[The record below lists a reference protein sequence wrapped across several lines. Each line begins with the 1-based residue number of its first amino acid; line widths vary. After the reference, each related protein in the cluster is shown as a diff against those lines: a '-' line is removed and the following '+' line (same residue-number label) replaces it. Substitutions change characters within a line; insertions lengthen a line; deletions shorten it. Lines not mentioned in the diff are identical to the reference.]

1 MTTKIVDVHRHL
13 WDVGWFP
20 PTHLRQTAEA
30 NAYSVYPPKNVDEV
44 LERIKRAPTMDPTC
58 DGAMQEQEK
67 YGIDVGII
75 QTLDWGLAY
84 GPEEDAPVPVEEF
97 NRITLRNAAKY
108 KGRLY
113 AMAGIDPRRPRAV
126 KLFEE
131 MVVEHGAV
139 GLKVYPPCGFQP
151 NDEICWPMYKKAIEL
166 DVPVLIHTGGAGKSS
181 RTRWTWPE
189 WVEEVAVMFPELR
202 VVMGHTNLQG
212 PFETGAYWRGLTA
225 ARSKPNIY
233 LDLCDWQVLGAV
245 KDENIPELLRVM
257 RVFLDTVGPYRIVWG
272 TDLPQTGVGRRRQHE
287 TQLWTDIFKN
297 LPEWGDKY
305 GIRFT
310 EEERDGICHLA
321 AMRCFSNIDW
331 SETPLA
337 DVQRR

>member
-1 MTTKIVDVHRHL
+1 MTMIIDVHRHL
-13 WDVGWFP
+13 WGFDWFP
-20 PTHLRQTAEA
+20 PSHLRSGAEERA
-30 NAYSVYPPKNVDEV
+30 RATNRTVEQV
-44 LERIKRAPTMDPTC
+44 LERIRQSPTMDETGE
-58 DGAMQEQEK
+58 GAIREMEQ
-67 YGIDVGII
+67 YGIDVSVI
-75 QTLDWGLAY
+75 QTLDWGYAY
-84 GPEEDAPVPVEEF
+84 GPEEDSTVPVEEF
-97 NRITLRNAAKY
+97 NRKTLAVCQKY
-108 KGRLY
+108 PGRLY

-166 DVPVLIHTGGAGKSS
+166 DVPVLIHTGGVGS
-181 RTRWTWPE
+181 RLAKTRWTWPE

-202 VVMGHTNLQG
+202 IMMGHTNLQT

-272 TDLPQTGVGRRRQHE
+272 TDLPQTGVGRKAQHE
-287 TQLWTDIFKN
+287 TQTWTDIFKN
-297 LPEWGDKY
+297 LPEWGEKY

-321 AMRCFSNIDW
+321 AKRVYRTIFND
-331 SETPLA
+331 
-337 DVQRR
+337 